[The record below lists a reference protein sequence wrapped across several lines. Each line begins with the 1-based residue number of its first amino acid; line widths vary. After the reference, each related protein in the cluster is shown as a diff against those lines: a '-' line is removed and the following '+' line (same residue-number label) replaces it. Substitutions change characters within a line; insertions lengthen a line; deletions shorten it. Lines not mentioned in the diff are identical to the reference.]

1 MISRPTTQQLIDA
14 ICIEL
19 GNKVAPAITD
29 PVIQIQL
36 EMALSVLQTAAVRS
50 GSELAWMHEEREAI
64 EQTARQML
72 EGLPDATPL
81 REALQAYTDGLTNS
95 LYLQEAQ
102 QDYARASEVLSCAIE
117 AAYESGNAEHIDAV
131 GRLMDQRHANQQA
144 VTGQFMA
151 AGRA

>member
-1 MISRPTTQQLIDA
+1 MISRPTTKQLIDA
-14 ICIEL
+14 ICVEL
-19 GNKVAPAITD
+19 GDKVAPAITD
-29 PVIQIQL
+29 PVVQIQL

-50 GSELAWMHEEREAI
+50 GSELAWMHEERVAI

-72 EGLPDATPL
+72 ETLPDAAPL
-81 REALQAYTDGLTNS
+81 RAALQAYTDGLTDS
-95 LYLQEAQ
+95 LYVAEAQ

-117 AAYESGNAEHIDAV
+117 AAYESGDADHIDAV

>member
-19 GNKVAPAITD
+19 ESKVAPAVSD
-29 PVIQIQL
+29 PVVQIQL
-36 EMALSVLQTAAVRS
+36 EMALAVLKTTAARS
-50 GSELAWMHEEREAI
+50 GSELAWMQEERDAI

-72 EGLPDATPL
+72 DSTPDPEPL

-95 LYLQEAQ
+95 LYLEDAQ
-102 QDYARASEVLSCAIE
+102 ADYARASEVLSRAIE
-117 AAYESGNAEHIDAV
+117 AAYESGDAEHVAAV